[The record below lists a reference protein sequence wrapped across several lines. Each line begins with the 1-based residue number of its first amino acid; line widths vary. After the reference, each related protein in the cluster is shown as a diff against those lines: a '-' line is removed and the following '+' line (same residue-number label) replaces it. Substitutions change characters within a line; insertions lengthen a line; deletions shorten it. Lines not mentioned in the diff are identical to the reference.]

1 MNSNKNLTFD
11 EFCKYINV
19 GRNTG
24 YKLLSSGQI
33 KAGKIGKKWIIQ
45 KKEVDKFLYKG
56 GTKNLL

>member
-33 KAGKIGKKWIIQ
+33 KAGKITLVRQ
-45 KKEVDKFLYKG
+45 KMR
-56 GTKNLL
+56 